1 MFPRHHRRGENVV
14 GELENLE
21 AEPMNYA
28 FVRYN
33 FQNFGAVACVHDVA
47 KRAVNKVVP
56 FRVLR
61 TMKLTREGVDARY
74 LEMPSGFRGH
84 FATADEL
91 ARWQGEARHQL
102 DRKFLQ
108 EALAREDR
116 CFAITSGQ
124 SLASYG
130 WYAQRPTAISTDL
143 VLHFNPAWV
152 YMFKGYTLPE
162 FRGMRLHAIGMAHA
176 LDAHVREGA
185 KGLLSYV
192 ESNNFASL
200 RSCYRMGYE
209 PLGTI
214 VACRLHRKTHTFE
227 SPACRRYG
235 LRLET
240 AAPSPRHTTAG
251 DGAERASP
259 QTIIRPRLGWP

>member
-1 MFPRHHRRGENVV
+1 VD
-14 GELENLE
+14 ELEIRE
-21 AEPMNYA
+21 GEPMNYA
-28 FVRYN
+28 LVRDT
-33 FQNFGAVACVHDVA
+33 FANFGAVACMHDLA
-47 KRAVNKVVP
+47 KRAVSKAVP

-74 LEMPSGFRGH
+74 LEMPPGFRGH

-91 ARWQGEARHQL
+91 ARWQVEARHQL
-102 DRKFLQ
+102 EPEFLQ
-108 EALAREDR
+108 QARARQDR
-116 CFAITSGQ
+116 CFAITYGQ
-124 SLASYG
+124 TLASYG
-130 WYAQRPTAISTDL
+130 WYSQRATTISRDL
-143 VLHFNPAWV
+143 VLHFDPAWV

-209 PLGTI
+209 PLGFI
-214 VACRLHRKTHTFE
+214 VACRLQRKTHIFE
-227 SPACRRYG
+227 SPGCRPYG
-235 LRLET
+235 LRLE
-240 AAPSPRHTTAG
+240 ADVPSHRHGTRAG
-251 DGAERASP
+251 DGATRASTVSDAAEP
-259 QTIIRPRLGWP
+259 EC

>member
-1 MFPRHHRRGENVV
+1 
-14 GELENLE
+14 
-21 AEPMNYA
+21 MNYA
-28 FVRYN
+28 LVRDN
-33 FQNFGAVACVHDVA
+33 FKHFGAVACAHDVA

-56 FRVLR
+56 VRVLR

-102 DRKFLQ
+102 DPEFLQ
-108 EALAREDR
+108 QALAREDR
-116 CFAITSGQ
+116 CFAITYGQ
-124 SLASYG
+124 TLASYG
-130 WYAQRPTAISTDL
+130 WYSQRPTAISTDL
-143 VLHFNPAWV
+143 ILHFNPAWV

-162 FRGMRLHAIGMAHA
+162 YRGMRLHAIGMAHA

-185 KGLLSYV
+185 RGILSYV

-214 VACRLHRKTHTFE
+214 VACRTPRKTHLFA
-227 SPACRRYG
+227 SRGCRRYG
-235 LRLET
+235 LRLEVE
-240 AAPSPRHTTAG
+240 ANPPSQTSGAG
-251 DGAERASP
+251 SGPARASFA
-259 QTIIRPRLGWP
+259 TRRGG